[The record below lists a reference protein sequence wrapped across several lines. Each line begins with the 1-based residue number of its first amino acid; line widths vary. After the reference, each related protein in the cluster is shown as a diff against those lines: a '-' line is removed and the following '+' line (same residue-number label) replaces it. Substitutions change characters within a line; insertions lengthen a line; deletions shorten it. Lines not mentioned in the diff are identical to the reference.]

1 MHDAQ
6 QPVCRIIAG
15 VYPETKHPTWH
26 NSFKLPALHGKT
38 HTQKFI
44 EVRAAVLVL
53 VCQLTPQ

>member
-1 MHDAQ
+1 MPGAK

-26 NSFKLPALHGKT
+26 NSFKLPALNGKT

-44 EVRAAVLVL
+44 EVPAVLVS
-53 VCQLTPQ
+53 VCQLTLQ